1 MTQKERRATSWDMT
15 EKPSETKQQ
24 TPQGRSAK
32 AEREARLAVALRQ
45 NLRRR
50 KAPVAMAKP
59 DAEADDAV

>member
-1 MTQKERRATSWDMT
+1 MT

-24 TPQGRSAK
+24 TPAVPSAK

-50 KAPVAMAKP
+50 KAPAPVAKP
-59 DAEADDAV
+59 DGGGEADG

>member
-1 MTQKERRATSWDMT
+1 MT
-15 EKPSETKQQ
+15 EKPSETKRQ
-24 TPQGRSAK
+24 TPQGSSAK

-50 KAPVAMAKP
+50 KAPAAVAKP

>member
-1 MTQKERRATSWDMT
+1 MT

-24 TPQGRSAK
+24 TPAVPSVK

-50 KAPVAMAKP
+50 KAPAPEAKP
-59 DAEADDAV
+59 DGVMEGED